1 MKSIRSITDR
11 TGSHY
16 RRWTGACPAETF
28 RNPIPFGAVLDKPA
42 IGCAKSRLWGR
53 HKEPKNE
60 AGCYEYLYDEGENIR
75 YKAEID
81 LIRDHRNWAIGPH
94 SDKRINIAVIIL
106 YLPSDD
112 TKSHLGTS
120 IYTPKESGFTCAG
133 GPHHDR
139 KKFDLANTVP
149 YLPNSAISFFRND
162 VSFHGFEAV
171 QNAGDVRNLIQ
182 ISVIRTS

>member
-1 MKSIRSITDR
+1 MLK
-11 TGSHY
+11 Y
-16 RRWTGACPAETF
+16 
-28 RNPIPFGAVLDKPA
+28 KPWL
-42 IGCAKSRLWGR
+42 ISQYG
-53 HKEPKNE
+53 
-60 AGCYEYLYDEGENIR
+60 EGVNISFE
-75 YKAEID
+75 AEID
-81 LIRDHRNWAIGPH
+81 LTRDYRNWAIGPH

-182 ISVIRTS
+182 ISVIRTPS